1 MTKKAS
7 SHNKMAYK
15 TAILIICLQITAMA
29 TGQSITRVK
38 APALTEQYR
47 QQQGVVVLNFWS
59 TWCKPCIDEIPHF
72 LAAAKKWKDKGVQLW
87 LISQDTDELY
97 ENGKLLQFLKNKKWL
112 GARHFWLNETN
123 ADYYCPIIDA
133 KWSGTIPSTLVYN
146 RQKNYYRF
154 YEEPLSPEALDAAI
168 EQAFQ

>member
-1 MTKKAS
+1 MRKQATYLTKMS
-7 SHNKMAYK
+7 PKMVMLA
-15 TAILIICLQITAMA
+15 LIMPITIWAA
-29 TGQSITRVK
+29 GQSITPVK
-38 APALTEQYR
+38 APELTAKYK

-72 LAAAKKWKDKGVQLW
+72 LATAQKWKDNGVELW

-97 ENGKLLQFLKNKKWL
+97 ENGKLLQYIKSKKWL
-112 GARHFWLNETN
+112 GARHFWLSETN
-123 ADYYCPIIDA
+123 ADYYCPIIDP

-154 YEEPLSPEALDAAI
+154 YETPLSPQALEAAI
-168 EQAFQ
+168 AAALQ